1 MKTKSAVLNIF
12 TSYFAKIH
20 ENFEYPVVL
29 FGANMHLLYKNFSQL
44 FIVIFLVSCGGG
56 GGGGGG
62 GNAGDG
68 YGNTN
73 NAPTINNS
81 SLAISV
87 IENQTSAFTVSASDP
102 DGDSIS
108 FSISDNDSALFN
120 ISTGGVVTFITAPDF
135 EIPTDA
141 NADNVY
147 TLTVQASDGSLSD
160 SKVFDVTVTND
171 TADDVTSTN
180 FDGVLIRDG
189 YIQSATVCMAVTDAD
204 GDDTCEG
211 ATYST
216 TTNADGSF
224 TLEID
229 DNITATIKLLAEDG
243 FNPVTDDADSFVM
256 GLIDPTTEQN
266 LVISPLST
274 LLYVDNRFS
283 YESLKEKLG
292 VDSNFMVRFDDPYLS
307 INNAASNKAAL
318 VNTQLLMMYEA
329 LSVLQSQSGASNLT
343 AVSTVNDAIFNR
355 DASTETSLG
364 DTTLVRDVL
373 LNLDLPNYTVTNTQL
388 ENLSGSFSSFLQK
401 VYVDSN
407 NEQAYFSMT
416 ARDHVTPLLKGIL
429 DDTVDSSE
437 IDQIMFDTLQ
447 WVSDKSS
454 RTNLTD
460 VEDFRTTS
468 YTVGNSGSAYY
479 TVDGV
484 NADSTALVIYAKVG
498 DTIVFEP
505 TSSSVFAGH
514 PFEISTSQNDTAGNN
529 NIGSNEGWS
538 QSSNSLTVTADTP
551 TVLYPHCGVHSGM
564 YTNGRIEIVTTFDQS
579 KLDINQASGA
589 LEVNGTVSVGPFKG
603 ASGFTHKVY
612 LRTADAGDSQH
623 AHEFKEYPGITFYM
637 PAGQGYHG
645 QTLSSGELSF
655 KTKSHY

>member
-1 MKTKSAVLNIF
+1 MNKRIIKKLLPLIVL
-12 TSYFAKIH
+12 TA
-20 ENFEYPVVL
+20 
-29 FGANMHLLYKNFSQL
+29 
-44 FIVIFLVSCGGG
+44 CGGG
-56 GGGGGG
+56 GGGGGSSSG
-62 GNAGDG
+62 GGGDG
-68 YGNTN
+68 YNPN
-73 NAPTINNS
+73 NAPVIDS
-81 SLAISV
+81 STTTYSV
-87 IENQTSAFTVSASDP
+87 LENQTSAFTVSASDA
-102 DGDSIS
+102 DGDTLTYSIS
-108 FSISDNDSALFN
+108 SGDDSALMSIN
-120 ISTGGVVTFITAPDF
+120 SSGVVTFISSPDF
-135 EIPTDA
+135 ELPLDA
-141 NADNVY
+141 NTDNNY
-147 TLTVQASDGSLSD
+147 QITVTVSDGSLTD
-160 SKVFDVTVTND
+160 SENFTVTVTND
-171 TADDVTSTN
+171 TSDDVTTTN

-189 YIQSATVCMAVTDAD
+189 YIQSATVCMAVTNAD
-204 GDDTCEG
+204 GIDTCVD

-224 TLEID
+224 SLEID
-229 DNITATIKLLAEDG
+229 DNITATIKLLAQDG
-243 FNPVTDDADSFVM
+243 FNPVTDDADSFTM
-256 GLIDPTTEQN
+256 GLIDPTTDQN

-274 LLYVDNRFS
+274 MLYGDNRFS

-292 VDSNFMVRFDDPYLS
+292 VNSNFMIRFDDPYLS
-307 INNAASNKAAL
+307 VNDAASNKAAL

-329 LSVLQSQSGASNLT
+329 LSALQSQSGVSDNLT
-343 AVSTVNDAIFNR
+343 AVSTINDAIFNR

-373 LNLDLPNYTVTNTQL
+373 LNLDLPNYTVTNAQL
-388 ENLSGSFSSFLQK
+388 ESLSGSFSSFLQK

-429 DDTVDSSE
+429 DDTVDSTE
-437 IDQIMFDTLQ
+437 IDQIIFNTLQ
-447 WVSDKSS
+447 WISDKSL

-460 VEDFRTTS
+460 VEGFRTTS

-505 TSSSVFAGH
+505 TANSVFTAH
-514 PFEISTSQNDTAGNN
+514 PFEISTTQNDTAGNN
-529 NIGSNEGWS
+529 NIGSNQGWS
-538 QSSNSLTVTADTP
+538 QSINSLTVTADTP

-564 YTNGRIEIVTTFDQS
+564 YTNGRIEIVTIFDQS
-579 KLDINQASGA
+579 KLDINETSGA
-589 LEVNGTVSVGPFKG
+589 LEVNGTVSVGPYKG

-645 QTLSSGELSF
+645 QDTTSGELSF

>member
-1 MKTKSAVLNIF
+1 MYKNL
-12 TSYFAKIH
+12 KISIIT
-20 ENFEYPVVL
+20 VL
-29 FGANMHLLYKNFSQL
+29 FITA
-44 FIVIFLVSCGGG
+44 CGGG

-62 GNAGDG
+62 SSDG
-68 YGNTN
+68 GGYSPN
-73 NAPTINNS
+73 NPPIIDGSTTS
-81 SLAISV
+81 FSV
-87 IENQTSAFTVSASDP
+87 LENQTSAFTVQASDA
-102 DGDSIS
+102 DGDTLTYTIS
-108 FSISDNDSALFN
+108 GGDDASLFN
-120 ISTGGVVTFITAPDF
+120 ISSTGVVTFITAPDF
-135 EIPTDA
+135 EIPGDM
-141 NADNVY
+141 NADNNYQLAV
-147 TLTVQASDGSLSD
+147 TVSDGSASD
-160 SKVFDVTVTND
+160 TESFTVTVTND
-171 TADDVTSTN
+171 TSDDVTTSN

-216 TTNADGSF
+216 TTNVDGSF
-224 TLEID
+224 SLEID
-229 DNITATIKLLAEDG
+229 DDITTAIKLLAEDG

-256 GLIDPTTEQN
+256 GLIDPITEQN

-292 VDSNFMVRFDDPYLS
+292 VDSNFMIRFDDPYLS
-307 INNAASNKAAL
+307 VNDAALNKAAL

-329 LSVLQSQSGASNLT
+329 LSVLQSQSGVTDLT
-343 AVSTVNDAIFNR
+343 AVSTINDAIFNR
-355 DASTETSLG
+355 DALVETSLG

-373 LNLDLPNYTVTNTQL
+373 INLDLPNYTVTNTQL

-416 ARDHVTPLLKGIL
+416 ARDYVTPLLKGIL
-429 DDTVDSSE
+429 DDTVDSAE
-437 IDQIMFDTLQ
+437 IDQIIFNTLQ
-447 WVSDKSS
+447 WISDKSS

-460 VEDFRTTS
+460 VENFRTTS
-468 YTVGNSGSAYY
+468 YSVGNSGSAYY
-479 TVDGV
+479 TIDGV
-484 NADSTALVIYAKVG
+484 NADSTALVIYARVG

-505 TSSSVFAGH
+505 TANSVFAAH
-514 PFEISTSQNDTAGNN
+514 PFEISTTQDDTAGNN

-538 QSSNSLTVTADTP
+538 QSNNTLTVSADTP
-551 TVLYPHCGVHSGM
+551 SILYPHCGVHSGM

-579 KLDINQASGA
+579 KLDINQTSGA
-589 LEVNGTVSVGPFKG
+589 LEVNGTISVGPYKG
-603 ASGFTHKVY
+603 ASGYTHKVY

-645 QTLSSGELSF
+645 QSSTSGEISF

>member
-1 MKTKSAVLNIF
+1 MYKNL
-12 TSYFAKIH
+12 KISIIT
-20 ENFEYPVVL
+20 VL
-29 FGANMHLLYKNFSQL
+29 FITA
-44 FIVIFLVSCGGG
+44 CGGG

-62 GNAGDG
+62 SSNGGGYSPNNPPIIDG
-68 YGNTN
+68 ST
-73 NAPTINNS
+73 TS
-81 SLAISV
+81 FSV
-87 IENQTSAFTVSASDP
+87 LENQTSAFTVQASDA
-102 DGDSIS
+102 DGDTLTYTIS
-108 FSISDNDSALFN
+108 GGDDASLFN
-120 ISTGGVVTFITAPDF
+120 ISSTGVVTFITAPDF
-135 EIPTDA
+135 EIPGDM
-141 NADNVY
+141 NADNNYQLAV
-147 TLTVQASDGSLSD
+147 TVSDGSASD
-160 SKVFDVTVTND
+160 TESFTVTVTND
-171 TADDVTSTN
+171 TSDDVTTSN

-216 TTNADGSF
+216 TTNVDGSF
-224 TLEID
+224 SLEID
-229 DNITATIKLLAEDG
+229 DDITTAIKLLAEDG

-256 GLIDPTTEQN
+256 GLIDPITEQN

-292 VDSNFMVRFDDPYLS
+292 VDSNFMIRFDDPYLS
-307 INNAASNKAAL
+307 VNDAALNKAAL

-329 LSVLQSQSGASNLT
+329 LSVLQSQSGVTDLT
-343 AVSTVNDAIFNR
+343 AVSTINDAIFNR
-355 DASTETSLG
+355 DALVETSLG

-373 LNLDLPNYTVTNTQL
+373 INLDLPNYTVTNAQL

-416 ARDHVTPLLKGIL
+416 ARDYVTPLLKGIL
-429 DDTVDSSE
+429 DDTVDSAE
-437 IDQIMFDTLQ
+437 IDQIIFNTLQ
-447 WVSDKSS
+447 WISDKSS

-460 VEDFRTTS
+460 VENFRTTS
-468 YTVGNSGSAYY
+468 YSVGNSGSAYY
-479 TVDGV
+479 TIDGV
-484 NADSTALVIYAKVG
+484 NADSTALVIYARVG

-505 TSSSVFAGH
+505 TANSVFAAH
-514 PFEISTSQNDTAGNN
+514 PFEISTTQDDTAGNN

-538 QSSNSLTVTADTP
+538 QSNNTLTVSADTP
-551 TVLYPHCGVHSGM
+551 SILYPHCGVHSGM

-579 KLDINQASGA
+579 KLDINQTSGA
-589 LEVNGTVSVGPFKG
+589 LEVNGTISVGPYKG
-603 ASGFTHKVY
+603 ASGYTHKVY

-645 QTLSSGELSF
+645 QSSTSGEISF

>member
-1 MKTKSAVLNIF
+1 MYKNLKISIIAVL
-12 TSYFAKIH
+12 
-20 ENFEYPVVL
+20 
-29 FGANMHLLYKNFSQL
+29 
-44 FIVIFLVSCGGG
+44 FITACGGG

-62 GNAGDG
+62 SSDG
-68 YGNTN
+68 GGYSPN
-73 NAPTINNS
+73 NPPIIDGSTTS
-81 SLAISV
+81 FSV
-87 IENQTSAFTVSASDP
+87 LENQTSAFTVQASDA
-102 DGDSIS
+102 DGDTLTYTIS
-108 FSISDNDSALFN
+108 GGDDASLFN
-120 ISTGGVVTFITAPDF
+120 ISSTGVVTFITAPDF
-135 EIPTDA
+135 EIPGDM
-141 NADNVY
+141 NADNNYQLAV
-147 TLTVQASDGSLSD
+147 TVSDGSASD
-160 SKVFDVTVTND
+160 TESFTVTVTND
-171 TADDVTSTN
+171 TSDDVTTSN

-216 TTNADGSF
+216 TTNVDGSF
-224 TLEID
+224 SLEID
-229 DNITATIKLLAEDG
+229 DDITTAIKLLAEDG

-256 GLIDPTTEQN
+256 GLIDPITEQN

-292 VDSNFMVRFDDPYLS
+292 VDSNFMIRFDDPYLS
-307 INNAASNKAAL
+307 VNDAALNKAAL

-329 LSVLQSQSGASNLT
+329 LSVLQSQSGVTDLT
-343 AVSTVNDAIFNR
+343 AVSTINDAIFNR
-355 DASTETSLG
+355 DALVETSLG

-373 LNLDLPNYTVTNTQL
+373 INLDLPNYTVTNAQL

-416 ARDHVTPLLKGIL
+416 ARDYVTPLLKGIL
-429 DDTVDSSE
+429 DDTVDSAE
-437 IDQIMFDTLQ
+437 IDQIIFNTLQ
-447 WVSDKSS
+447 WISDKSS

-460 VEDFRTTS
+460 VENFRTTS
-468 YTVGNSGSAYY
+468 YSVGNSGSAYY
-479 TVDGV
+479 TIDGV
-484 NADSTALVIYAKVG
+484 NADSTALVIYARVG

-505 TSSSVFAGH
+505 TANSVFAAH
-514 PFEISTSQNDTAGNN
+514 PFEISTTQDDTAGNN

-538 QSSNSLTVTADTP
+538 QSNNTLTVSADTP
-551 TVLYPHCGVHSGM
+551 SILYPHCGVHSGM

-579 KLDINQASGA
+579 KLDINQTSGA
-589 LEVNGTVSVGPFKG
+589 LEVNGTISVGPYKG
-603 ASGFTHKVY
+603 ASGYTHKVY

-645 QTLSSGELSF
+645 QSSTSGEISF

>member
-1 MKTKSAVLNIF
+1 MNKRIIKKLLPLIVL
-12 TSYFAKIH
+12 TA
-20 ENFEYPVVL
+20 
-29 FGANMHLLYKNFSQL
+29 
-44 FIVIFLVSCGGG
+44 CGGG
-56 GGGGGG
+56 GGGGGSSSG
-62 GNAGDG
+62 GGGDG
-68 YGNTN
+68 YNPN
-73 NAPTINNS
+73 NAPVIDS
-81 SLAISV
+81 STTTYSV
-87 IENQTSAFTVSASDP
+87 LENQTSAFTVSASDA
-102 DGDSIS
+102 DGDTLTYSIS
-108 FSISDNDSALFN
+108 SGDDSALMSIN
-120 ISTGGVVTFITAPDF
+120 SSGVVTFISSPDF
-135 EIPTDA
+135 ELPSDA
-141 NADNVY
+141 NTDNNY
-147 TLTVQASDGSLSD
+147 QITVTVSDGSLTD
-160 SKVFDVTVTND
+160 SENFTVTVTND
-171 TADDVTSTN
+171 TSDDVTTTN

-189 YIQSATVCMAVTDAD
+189 YIQSATVCMAVTNAD
-204 GDDTCEG
+204 GIDTCVD

-224 TLEID
+224 SLEID
-229 DNITATIKLLAEDG
+229 DNITATIKLLAQDG
-243 FNPVTDDADSFVM
+243 FNPVTDDADSFTM
-256 GLIDPTTEQN
+256 GLIDPTTDQN

-274 LLYVDNRFS
+274 MLYGDNRFS

-292 VDSNFMVRFDDPYLS
+292 VNSNFMIRFDDPYLS
-307 INNAASNKAAL
+307 VNDAASNKAAL

-329 LSVLQSQSGASNLT
+329 LSALQSQSGVSDNLT
-343 AVSTVNDAIFNR
+343 AVSTINDAIFNR

-373 LNLDLPNYTVTNTQL
+373 LNLDLPNYTVTNAQL
-388 ENLSGSFSSFLQK
+388 ESLSGSFSSFLQK

-429 DDTVDSSE
+429 DDTVDSTE
-437 IDQIMFDTLQ
+437 IDQIIFNTLQ
-447 WVSDKSS
+447 WISDKSS

-460 VEDFRTTS
+460 VEGFRTTS

-505 TSSSVFAGH
+505 TANSVFTAH
-514 PFEISTSQNDTAGNN
+514 PFEISTTQNDTAGNN
-529 NIGSNEGWS
+529 NIGSNQGWS
-538 QSSNSLTVTADTP
+538 QSINSLTVTADTP

-564 YTNGRIEIVTTFDQS
+564 YTNGRIEIVTIFDQS
-579 KLDINQASGA
+579 KLDINETSGA
-589 LEVNGTVSVGPFKG
+589 LEVNGTVSVGPYKG

-645 QTLSSGELSF
+645 QDTTSGELSF

>member
-1 MKTKSAVLNIF
+1 MFWEIVMYKNLKISIIAVL
-12 TSYFAKIH
+12 
-20 ENFEYPVVL
+20 
-29 FGANMHLLYKNFSQL
+29 
-44 FIVIFLVSCGGG
+44 FITACGGG

-62 GNAGDG
+62 SSDG
-68 YGNTN
+68 GGYSPN
-73 NAPTINNS
+73 NPPIIDGSTTS
-81 SLAISV
+81 FSV
-87 IENQTSAFTVSASDP
+87 LENQTSAFTVQASDA
-102 DGDSIS
+102 DGDTLTYTIS
-108 FSISDNDSALFN
+108 GGDDASLFN
-120 ISTGGVVTFITAPDF
+120 ISSTGVVTFITAPDF
-135 EIPTDA
+135 EIPGDM
-141 NADNVY
+141 NADNNYQLAV
-147 TLTVQASDGSLSD
+147 TVSDGSASD
-160 SKVFDVTVTND
+160 TESFTVTVTND
-171 TADDVTSTN
+171 TSDDVTTSN

-216 TTNADGSF
+216 TTNVDGSF
-224 TLEID
+224 SLEID
-229 DNITATIKLLAEDG
+229 DDITTAIKLLAEDG
-243 FNPVTDDADSFVM
+243 FNPVTDDADSFIM
-256 GLIDPTTEQN
+256 GLIDPITEQN

-292 VDSNFMVRFDDPYLS
+292 VDSNFMIRFDDPYLS
-307 INNAASNKAAL
+307 VNDAALNKAAL

-329 LSVLQSQSGASNLT
+329 LSVLQSQSGVTDLT
-343 AVSTVNDAIFNR
+343 AVSTINDAIFNR
-355 DASTETSLG
+355 DALVETSLG

-373 LNLDLPNYTVTNTQL
+373 INLDLPNYTVTNAQL

-416 ARDHVTPLLKGIL
+416 ARDYVTPLLKGIL
-429 DDTVDSSE
+429 DDTVDSAE
-437 IDQIMFDTLQ
+437 IDQIIFNTLQ
-447 WVSDKSS
+447 WISDKSS

-460 VEDFRTTS
+460 VENFRTTS
-468 YTVGNSGSAYY
+468 YSVGNSGSAYY
-479 TVDGV
+479 TIDGV
-484 NADSTALVIYAKVG
+484 NADSTALVIYARVG

-505 TSSSVFAGH
+505 TANSVFAAH
-514 PFEISTSQNDTAGNN
+514 PFEISTTQDDTAGNN

-538 QSSNSLTVTADTP
+538 QSNNTLTVSADTP
-551 TVLYPHCGVHSGM
+551 SILYPHCGVHSGM

-579 KLDINQASGA
+579 KLDINQTSGA
-589 LEVNGTVSVGPFKG
+589 LEVNGTISVGPYKG
-603 ASGFTHKVY
+603 ASGYTHKVY

-645 QTLSSGELSF
+645 QSSTSGEISF

>member
-1 MKTKSAVLNIF
+1 MNKKIIKKLLPLIVL
-12 TSYFAKIH
+12 TA
-20 ENFEYPVVL
+20 
-29 FGANMHLLYKNFSQL
+29 
-44 FIVIFLVSCGGG
+44 CGGG
-56 GGGGGG
+56 GGGGGSSSG
-62 GNAGDG
+62 GGGDG
-68 YGNTN
+68 YNPN
-73 NAPTINNS
+73 NAPVIDS
-81 SLAISV
+81 STTTYSV
-87 IENQTSAFTVSASDP
+87 LENQTSAFTVSASDA
-102 DGDSIS
+102 DGDTLTYSIS
-108 FSISDNDSALFN
+108 SGDDSAL
-120 ISTGGVVTFITAPDF
+120 ISINSSGVVTFVSSPDF
-135 EIPTDA
+135 ELPSDA
-141 NADNVY
+141 NTDNNY
-147 TLTVQASDGSLSD
+147 QITVTVSDGSLTD
-160 SKVFDVTVTND
+160 SENFTLTVTND
-171 TADDVTSTN
+171 TSDDVTTTN

-189 YIQSATVCMAVTDAD
+189 YIQSATVCMAVTNAD
-204 GDDTCEG
+204 GIDTCVD

-224 TLEID
+224 SLEID
-229 DNITATIKLLAEDG
+229 DNITATIKLLAQDG
-243 FNPVTDDADSFVM
+243 FNPVTDDADSFIM
-256 GLIDPTTEQN
+256 GLIDPTTDQN

-274 LLYVDNRFS
+274 MLYGDNRFS

-292 VDSNFMVRFDDPYLS
+292 VNSNFMIRFDDPYLS
-307 INNAASNKAAL
+307 VNDAASNKAAL

-329 LSVLQSQSGASNLT
+329 LSALQSQSGVSDNLT
-343 AVSTVNDAIFNR
+343 AVSTINDAIFNR

-373 LNLDLPNYTVTNTQL
+373 LNLDLPNYTVTNAQL
-388 ENLSGSFSSFLQK
+388 ESLSGSFSSFLQK

-429 DDTVDSSE
+429 DDTVDSTE
-437 IDQIMFDTLQ
+437 IDQIIFNTLQ
-447 WVSDKSS
+447 WISDKSS

-460 VEDFRTTS
+460 VEGFRTTS

-505 TSSSVFAGH
+505 TANSVFTAH
-514 PFEISTSQNDTAGNN
+514 PFEISTTQNDTAGNN
-529 NIGSNEGWS
+529 NIGSNQGWS
-538 QSSNSLTVTADTP
+538 QSINSLTVTADTP

-564 YTNGRIEIVTTFDQS
+564 YTNGRIEIVTIFDQS
-579 KLDINQASGA
+579 KLDINETSGA
-589 LEVNGTVSVGPFKG
+589 LEVNGTVSVGPYKG

-645 QTLSSGELSF
+645 QDTTSGELSF

>member
-1 MKTKSAVLNIF
+1 MYKNL
-12 TSYFAKIH
+12 KIS
-20 ENFEYPVVL
+20 FITVL
-29 FGANMHLLYKNFSQL
+29 FITA
-44 FIVIFLVSCGGG
+44 CGGG

-62 GNAGDG
+62 SSDG
-68 YGNTN
+68 GGYSPN
-73 NAPTINNS
+73 NPPIIDGSTTS
-81 SLAISV
+81 FSV
-87 IENQTSAFTVSASDP
+87 LENQTSAFTVQASDA
-102 DGDSIS
+102 DGDTLTYTIS
-108 FSISDNDSALFN
+108 GGDDASLFN
-120 ISTGGVVTFITAPDF
+120 ISSTGVVTFITAPDF
-135 EIPTDA
+135 EIPGDM
-141 NADNVY
+141 NADNNYQLAV
-147 TLTVQASDGSLSD
+147 TVSDGSASD
-160 SKVFDVTVTND
+160 TESFTVTVTND
-171 TADDVTSTN
+171 TSDDVTTSN

-216 TTNADGSF
+216 TTNVDGSF
-224 TLEID
+224 SLEID
-229 DNITATIKLLAEDG
+229 DDITTAIKLLAEDG
-243 FNPVTDDADSFVM
+243 FNPVTDDADSFIM
-256 GLIDPTTEQN
+256 GLIDPITEQN

-292 VDSNFMVRFDDPYLS
+292 VDSNFMIRFDDPYLS
-307 INNAASNKAAL
+307 VNDAALNKAAL

-329 LSVLQSQSGASNLT
+329 LSVLQSQSGVTDLT
-343 AVSTVNDAIFNR
+343 AVSTINDAIFNR
-355 DASTETSLG
+355 DALVETSLG

-373 LNLDLPNYTVTNTQL
+373 INLDLPNYTVTNAQL

-416 ARDHVTPLLKGIL
+416 ARDYVTPLLKGIL
-429 DDTVDSSE
+429 DDTVDSAE
-437 IDQIMFDTLQ
+437 IDQIIFNTLQ
-447 WVSDKSS
+447 WISDKSS

-460 VEDFRTTS
+460 VENFRTTS
-468 YTVGNSGSAYY
+468 YSVGNSGSAYY
-479 TVDGV
+479 TIDGV
-484 NADSTALVIYAKVG
+484 NADSTALVIYARVG

-505 TSSSVFAGH
+505 TANSVFAAH
-514 PFEISTSQNDTAGNN
+514 PFEISTTQDDTAGNN

-538 QSSNSLTVTADTP
+538 QSNNTLTVSADTP
-551 TVLYPHCGVHSGM
+551 SILYPHCGVHSGM

-579 KLDINQASGA
+579 KLDINQTSGA
-589 LEVNGTVSVGPFKG
+589 LEVNGTISVGPYKG
-603 ASGFTHKVY
+603 ASGYTHKVY

-645 QTLSSGELSF
+645 QSSTSGEISF

>member
-1 MKTKSAVLNIF
+1 MNKRIIKKLLPLIVL
-12 TSYFAKIH
+12 TA
-20 ENFEYPVVL
+20 
-29 FGANMHLLYKNFSQL
+29 
-44 FIVIFLVSCGGG
+44 CGGG
-56 GGGGGG
+56 GGGGGSSSG
-62 GNAGDG
+62 GGGDG
-68 YGNTN
+68 YNPN
-73 NAPTINNS
+73 NAPVIDS
-81 SLAISV
+81 STTSYSV
-87 IENQTSAFTVSASDP
+87 LENQTSAFTVSASDA
-102 DGDSIS
+102 DGDTLTYSIS
-108 FSISDNDSALFN
+108 SGDDSALMSIN
-120 ISTGGVVTFITAPDF
+120 SSGVVTFISSPDF
-135 EIPTDA
+135 ELPSDA
-141 NADNVY
+141 NTDNNY
-147 TLTVQASDGSLSD
+147 QITVTVSDGSLTD
-160 SKVFDVTVTND
+160 SENFTVTVTND
-171 TADDVTSTN
+171 TSDDVTTTN

-189 YIQSATVCMAVTDAD
+189 YIQSATVCMAVTNAD
-204 GDDTCEG
+204 GIDTCVD

-224 TLEID
+224 SLEID
-229 DNITATIKLLAEDG
+229 DNITATIKLLAQDG
-243 FNPVTDDADSFVM
+243 FNPVTDDADSFTM
-256 GLIDPTTEQN
+256 GLIDPTTDQN

-274 LLYVDNRFS
+274 MLYGDNRFS

-292 VDSNFMVRFDDPYLS
+292 VNSNFMIRFDDPYLS
-307 INNAASNKAAL
+307 VNDAASNKAAL

-329 LSVLQSQSGASNLT
+329 LSALQSQSGVSDNLT
-343 AVSTVNDAIFNR
+343 AVSTINDAIFNR

-373 LNLDLPNYTVTNTQL
+373 LNLDLPNYTVTNAQL
-388 ENLSGSFSSFLQK
+388 ESLSGSFSSFLQK

-429 DDTVDSSE
+429 DDTVDSTE
-437 IDQIMFDTLQ
+437 IDQIIFNTLQ
-447 WVSDKSS
+447 WISDKSS

-460 VEDFRTTS
+460 VEGFRTTS

-505 TSSSVFAGH
+505 TANSVFTAH
-514 PFEISTSQNDTAGNN
+514 PFEISTTQNDTAGNN
-529 NIGSNEGWS
+529 NIGSNQGWS
-538 QSSNSLTVTADTP
+538 QSINSLTVTADTP

-564 YTNGRIEIVTTFDQS
+564 YTNGRIEIVTIFDQS
-579 KLDINQASGA
+579 KLDINETSGA
-589 LEVNGTVSVGPFKG
+589 LEVNGTVSVGPYKG

-645 QTLSSGELSF
+645 QDTTSGELSF

>member
-1 MKTKSAVLNIF
+1 MNKRIIKKLLPLIVL
-12 TSYFAKIH
+12 TA
-20 ENFEYPVVL
+20 
-29 FGANMHLLYKNFSQL
+29 
-44 FIVIFLVSCGGG
+44 CGGG
-56 GGGGGG
+56 GGGGGSSSG
-62 GNAGDG
+62 GGGDG
-68 YGNTN
+68 YNPN
-73 NAPTINNS
+73 NAPVIDS
-81 SLAISV
+81 STTTYSV
-87 IENQTSAFTVSASDP
+87 LENQTSAFTVSASDA
-102 DGDSIS
+102 DGDTLTYSIS
-108 FSISDNDSALFN
+108 SGDDSAL
-120 ISTGGVVTFITAPDF
+120 ISINSSGVVTFVSSPDF
-135 EIPTDA
+135 ELPSDA
-141 NADNVY
+141 NTDNNY
-147 TLTVQASDGSLSD
+147 QITVTVSDGSLTD
-160 SKVFDVTVTND
+160 SENFTLTVTND
-171 TADDVTSTN
+171 TSDDVTTTN

-189 YIQSATVCMAVTDAD
+189 YIQSATVCMAVTNAD
-204 GDDTCEG
+204 GIDTCVD

-224 TLEID
+224 SLEID
-229 DNITATIKLLAEDG
+229 DNITATIKLLAQDG
-243 FNPVTDDADSFVM
+243 FNPVTDDADSFIM
-256 GLIDPTTEQN
+256 GLIDPTTDQN

-274 LLYVDNRFS
+274 MLYGDNRFS

-292 VDSNFMVRFDDPYLS
+292 VNSNFMIRFDDPYHS
-307 INNAASNKAAL
+307 VNDAASNKAAL

-329 LSVLQSQSGASNLT
+329 LSALQSQSGVSDNLT
-343 AVSTVNDAIFNR
+343 AVSTINDAIFNR

-373 LNLDLPNYTVTNTQL
+373 LNLDLPNYTVTNAQL
-388 ENLSGSFSSFLQK
+388 ESLSGSFSSFLQK

-429 DDTVDSSE
+429 DDTVDSTE
-437 IDQIMFDTLQ
+437 IDQIIFNTLQ
-447 WVSDKSS
+447 WISDKSS

-460 VEDFRTTS
+460 VEGFRTTS

-505 TSSSVFAGH
+505 TANSVFTAH
-514 PFEISTSQNDTAGNN
+514 PFEISTTQNDTAGNN
-529 NIGSNEGWS
+529 NIGSNQGWS
-538 QSSNSLTVTADTP
+538 QSINSLTVTADTP

-564 YTNGRIEIVTTFDQS
+564 YTNGRIEIVTIFDQS
-579 KLDINQASGA
+579 KLDINETSGA
-589 LEVNGTVSVGPFKG
+589 LEVNGTVSVGPYKG

-645 QTLSSGELSF
+645 QDTTSGELSF

>member
-1 MKTKSAVLNIF
+1 MNKRIIKKLLPLIVL
-12 TSYFAKIH
+12 TA
-20 ENFEYPVVL
+20 
-29 FGANMHLLYKNFSQL
+29 
-44 FIVIFLVSCGGG
+44 CGGG
-56 GGGGGG
+56 GGGGGSSSG
-62 GNAGDG
+62 GGGDG
-68 YGNTN
+68 YNPN
-73 NAPTINNS
+73 NAPVIDS
-81 SLAISV
+81 STTTYSV
-87 IENQTSAFTVSASDP
+87 LENQTSAFTVSASDA
-102 DGDSIS
+102 DGDTLTYSVS
-108 FSISDNDSALFN
+108 SGDDSALVSIN
-120 ISTGGVVTFITAPDF
+120 SSGVVTFISSPDF
-135 EIPTDA
+135 ELPSDA
-141 NADNVY
+141 NTDNNY
-147 TLTVQASDGSLSD
+147 QITVTVSDGSLTD
-160 SKVFDVTVTND
+160 SENFTLTVTND
-171 TADDVTSTN
+171 TSDDVTTTN

-189 YIQSATVCMAVTDAD
+189 YIQSATVCMAVTNAD
-204 GDDTCEG
+204 GIDTCVD

-224 TLEID
+224 SLEID
-229 DNITATIKLLAEDG
+229 DNITATIKLLAQDG
-243 FNPVTDDADSFVM
+243 FNPVTDDADSFIM
-256 GLIDPTTEQN
+256 GLIDPTTDQN

-274 LLYVDNRFS
+274 MLYGDNRFS

-292 VDSNFMVRFDDPYLS
+292 VNSNFMIRFDDPYLS
-307 INNAASNKAAL
+307 VNDAASNKAAL

-329 LSVLQSQSGASNLT
+329 LSALQSQSGVSDNLT
-343 AVSTVNDAIFNR
+343 AVSTINDAIFNR

-373 LNLDLPNYTVTNTQL
+373 LNLDLPNYTVTNAQL
-388 ENLSGSFSSFLQK
+388 ESLSGSFSSFLQK

-429 DDTVDSSE
+429 DDTVDSTE
-437 IDQIMFDTLQ
+437 IDQIIFNTLQ
-447 WVSDKSS
+447 WISDKSS

-460 VEDFRTTS
+460 VEGFRTTS

-505 TSSSVFAGH
+505 TANSVFTAH
-514 PFEISTSQNDTAGNN
+514 PFEISTTQNDTAGNN
-529 NIGSNEGWS
+529 NIGSNQGWS
-538 QSSNSLTVTADTP
+538 QSINSLTVTADTP

-564 YTNGRIEIVTTFDQS
+564 YTNGRIEIVTIFDQS
-579 KLDINQASGA
+579 KLDINETSGA
-589 LEVNGTVSVGPFKG
+589 LEVNGTVSVGPYKG

-645 QTLSSGELSF
+645 QDTTSGELSF